1 MTDSGVDRRDPLG
14 ILTTAWQQGRLGHAI
29 LLHGPAASSLESV
42 VYAVAAEIMGVDG
55 PVTKHPDCL
64 VVRPVNKMR
73 QIGVDAMRQLVR
85 TVSHSANQGGR
96 KVGIILDADRMNIQ
110 ASNAFLKTLEE
121 PPADTTLFLLSTR
134 PNDLLDTIRSRCMS
148 FKIPGDSA
156 AIEGPEWE
164 AWSRDFEQWLSKI
177 ETPPANQKD
186 VAETVMR
193 LYGLVQRFQEC
204 LSALSAIRL
213 EKSVAGLPEN
223 LGDDEKIAIESGI
236 ERGARQDLLAGVEAT
251 LRDWVVSRRG
261 DGDRMSDRARKLVLA
276 VEETEGTSGLLALNF
291 NGVAAV
297 EQLLIRILRIW
308 SRQ

>member
-1 MTDSGVDRRDPLG
+1 MTDTIEAPRDPHR
-14 ILTTAWQQGRLGHAI
+14 ILTEAWEKGRLGHAI
-29 LLHGPAASSLESV
+29 LLYGPASSSLEN
-42 VYAVAAEIMGVDG
+42 VAFALASQILGVDG
-55 PVTKHPDCL
+55 VPTKHPDCS

-73 QIGVDAMRQLVR
+73 QIGVDAMRRLVR

-96 KVGIILDADRMNIQ
+96 KVGIVLDADRMNLQ

-121 PPADTTLFLLSTR
+121 PPSDTTLFLLSTR

-148 FKIPGDSA
+148 FKISGDSV

-164 AWSRDFEQWLSKI
+164 SWSRDFEEWLSRI
-177 ETPPANQKD
+177 EVPPANQKD

-204 LSALSAIRL
+204 LSALSARRL
-213 EKSVAGLPEN
+213 EAAVADFPE
-223 LGDDEKIAIESGI
+223 DVEDEEKVAIEAGI
-236 ERGARQDLLAGVEAT
+236 ERGARQDLLAGIEAV
-251 LRDWVVSRRG
+251 LRDWVVSRTAEG
-261 DGDRMSDRARKLVLA
+261 NAMADRARKLVLA

-297 EQLLIRILRIW
+297 EQLMIRVLRIW